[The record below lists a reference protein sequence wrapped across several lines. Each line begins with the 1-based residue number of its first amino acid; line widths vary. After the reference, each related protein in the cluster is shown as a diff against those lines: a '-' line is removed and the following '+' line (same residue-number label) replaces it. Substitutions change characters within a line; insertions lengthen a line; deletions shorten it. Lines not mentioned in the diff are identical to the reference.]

1 MSSNHTP
8 IDISNMPDLVRLVEE
23 MKHAKEPRILK
34 KGSAPVAMLIPGHVT
49 SLLLRFRLRDDRTL
63 LVAPSF
69 LFQ

>member
-1 MSSNHTP
+1 
-8 IDISNMPDLVRLVEE
+8 MPDLVRLVEE